1 MAVATLEKLKKVDP
15 VAATTDHL
23 PEIDHSALG
32 AAHRVLKTVIGI
44 YHRAESTGIENIPDG
59 GVLLVGNHSGGVLAM
74 DVPVIVV
81 PFWDHF
87 GLDRPFHV
95 LAHDVIT
102 KGPLAP
108 LLRPFGFVNA
118 NREAAA
124 EALAAGGVTVLFPG
138 GDVDATRP
146 WHQANKIDFAG
157 RTGYVRTALAADVP
171 IVPVVSIG
179 GHETQLILS
188 RGEWLAKL
196 NPLSKFFRS
205 TVAPIAVGLS
215 GISVGVPTQIPLP
228 SKIVT
233 SFLEPIDIRAEFG
246 EEPDIAAVDTEIRS
260 RMQAELDRLAASR
273 RFPVI
278 G

>member
-1 MAVATLEKLKKVDP
+1 MAVAHLELVDP
-15 VAATTDHL
+15 SAVEPNHL
-23 PEIDHSALG
+23 PEIDGSALR
-32 AAHRVLKTVIGI
+32 AAHRVLKAFVRT
-44 YHRAESTGIENIPDG
+44 YHRAESTGVEKIPDG
-59 GVLLVGNHSGGVLAM
+59 GVLLIGNHSGGVFAM

-87 GLDRPFHV
+87 GLERPFHV

-124 EALAAGGVTVLFPG
+124 QALAAGGVTVLFPG
-138 GDVDATRP
+138 GDFDATRP

-157 RTGYVRTALAADVP
+157 RTGYVRTALDAGVP

-188 RGEWLAKL
+188 RGEWLAKV
-196 NPLSKFFRS
+196 NPFNKLFRS

-215 GISVGVPTQIPLP
+215 GISIAVPSQIPLP

-233 SFLEPIDIRAEFG
+233 SFLDPIDIRAEFG
-246 EEPDIAAVDTEIRS
+246 DDPDIAAVDAEIRA
-260 RMQAELDRLAASR
+260 RMQVELDKLAAAR